1 MPDFHKL
8 NKTKTT
14 EMSRE
19 ELKRRLREEAEKS
32 SERERQRSEKA
43 RSARANRSIAAQPQR
58 AQKKQMKISAETKK
72 QMPPQSPQRK
82 KREEEIKQ
90 REKQERKA
98 RKRRKRGSYVIY
110 YITLG
115 VISFLIFAILSVTVL
130 FNAEQIIVEGE
141 TIYSDEEI
149 IAASGLKGNENLV
162 RLNTGGIPGRIL
174 DALVSLDSAKVKKEF
189 PSTIRIIVEPA
200 VPMANF
206 YYAGKNYVISHVGR
220 VMSIESEKAQCMEVV
235 GYQPGESV
243 VIGDYIKAAN
253 PEQDKLISLISDAL
267 ARAGIANITKL
278 DISDTLSIVLT
289 YEDRIK
295 ITIGNTIS
303 LDEKLKIAKELIDN
317 HIGEAERVTLDI
329 SNTERVVQ
337 RPITTT
343 PARTTVPET
352 EETSEDSDSDTTE
365 APSE

>member
-19 ELKRRLREEAEKS
+19 ELKRRLREETEES
-32 SERERQRSEKA
+32 LRREQMRAEKA
-43 RSARANRSIAAQPQR
+43 RSAKANKGIAAQPSR
-58 AQKKQMKISAETKK
+58 AQKKQMKISAQTKK
-72 QMPPQSPQRK
+72 QMPPQSPARK
-82 KREEEIKQ
+82 KREEEIKE
-90 REKQERKA
+90 RERQEIKA
-98 RKRRKRGSYVIY
+98 KKRRKRGSYVIY
-110 YITLG
+110 YITFG

-130 FNAEQIIVEGE
+130 FNAEHIVVEGE
-141 TIYSDEEI
+141 TIYTDEEI
-149 IAASGLKGNENLV
+149 IAASGLKGDENLI
-162 RLNTGGIPGRIL
+162 RLSTGGIPEKIL
-174 DALVSLDSAKVKKEF
+174 DALVSLDSAKVIKEF
-189 PSTIRIIVEPA
+189 PSTIKIVVEPA

-206 YYAGKNYVISHVGR
+206 YYAGKNYVISHVSR
-220 VMSIESEKAQCMEVV
+220 VMSIDSEKAQCMEVI

-253 PEQDKLISLISDAL
+253 PEHDKLISLISSSL
-267 ARAGIANITKL
+267 AEAGIANITKL
-278 DISDTLSIVLT
+278 DMSDSLNIVLT

-295 ITIGNTIS
+295 ITIGTTIN
-303 LDEKLKIAKELIDN
+303 LKEKLKIAKELIEN

-343 PARTTVPET
+343 PARTTPPPT
-352 EETSEDSDSDTTE
+352 EEPEEDSSSDTTE
-365 APSE
+365 APTE

>member
-19 ELKRRLREEAEKS
+19 ELKRRLREETEEAS
-32 SERERQRSEKA
+32 RNERKRAEKA
-43 RSARANRSIAAQPQR
+43 RSAKANKSIAAQPDR
-58 AQKKQMKISAETKK
+58 ARKKQMKISAETKK
-72 QMPPQSPQRK
+72 QMPPQSPARK
-82 KREEEIKQ
+82 KREEEIKRQ
-90 REKQERKA
+90 ENRERKA
-98 RKRRKRGSYVIY
+98 KKRHKRGSYVIY

-130 FNAEQIIVEGE
+130 FNTEHIVVEGE

-162 RLNTGGIPGRIL
+162 SLNTGGIPERIL
-174 DALVSLDSAKVKKEF
+174 EALVSLDSAKVTKEF
-189 PSTIRIIVEPA
+189 PSTIRITVEPA

-220 VMSIESEKAQCMEVV
+220 VMSIESEKANCMEVI

-243 VIGDYIKAAN
+243 VIGDYIEAAN
-253 PEQDKLISLISDAL
+253 PEQDKLISLISGAL
-267 ARAGIANITKL
+267 SEAGIANITKL

-295 ITIGNTIS
+295 ISIGTTLN
-303 LDEKLKIAKELIDN
+303 LREKLKIAKELIEN

-343 PARTTVPET
+343 PARTTPPVT
-352 EETSEDSDSDTTE
+352 EEPQEDGDEDTTQSPE
-365 APSE
+365 E

>member
-19 ELKRRLREEAEKS
+19 ELQRRLRAETEEAS
-32 SERERQRSEKA
+32 RRERQRAEKA
-43 RSARANRSIAAQPQR
+43 RSAKANKSIAAQPDR
-58 AQKKQMKISAETKK
+58 ARKKQMKISAETKK
-72 QMPPQSPQRK
+72 QMPPQSPARK
-82 KREEEIKQ
+82 KREEEIKEQ
-90 REKQERKA
+90 EKRERKA

-130 FNAEQIIVEGE
+130 FNAEKIVVVGE

-162 RLNTGGIPGRIL
+162 RLNTGGIPEKIL
-174 DALVSLDSAKVKKEF
+174 DALVSLDSATVTKEF
-189 PSTIRIIVEPA
+189 PSTIKITVEPA

-220 VMSIESEKAQCMEVV
+220 VMSIESEKAQCMEVM

-253 PEQDKLISLISDAL
+253 PEQDKLITLISSSL
-267 ARAGIANITKL
+267 AEAEIANITKL

-295 ITIGNTIS
+295 ITIGTTIN
-303 LDEKLKIAKELIDN
+303 LKEKLRIAKELIEN

-343 PARTTVPET
+343 PARTTPPKT
-352 EETSEDSDSDTTE
+352 EETTEDSDSSTTE
-365 APSE
+365 APED